1 MKTLLVVLALSAMS
15 FAGVTK
21 SVSKHVVK
29 PAAKVTFRASKKA
42 VKTSAKV
49 VAGSAK
55 LVARAAY

>member
-15 FAGVTK
+15 FAGVGRFGA
-21 SVSKHVVK
+21 KHVVK